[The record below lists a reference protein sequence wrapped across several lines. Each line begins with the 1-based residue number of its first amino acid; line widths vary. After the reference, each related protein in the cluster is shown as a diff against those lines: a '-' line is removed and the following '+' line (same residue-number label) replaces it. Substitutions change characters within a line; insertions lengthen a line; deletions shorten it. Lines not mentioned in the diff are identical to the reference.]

1 MYIYVCVYVCEYVLM
16 YRGKIVENWGLFIK
30 KRGDGDGW
38 IFNKLV

>member
-1 MYIYVCVYVCEYVLM
+1 MCVCMCEYVLM
-16 YRGKIVENWGLFIK
+16 YRGWKIENWGLFIK

>member
-1 MYIYVCVYVCEYVLM
+1 MLI
-16 YRGKIVENWGLFIK
+16 YRGGKVVENWGLFIK